1 MIRGIR
7 SELFKLRTSP
17 GPWVVLGAA
26 LLFTV
31 LGIIVVFLVNHPG
44 IGGRHHVS
52 FVAPTSVYRLRRLLG
67 AGFAVGGVWMAAI
80 VGVLCVTGEYRH
92 KVMTTSLLVEPRRW
106 RLLAAKAVASLI
118 WGLGIVVAS
127 LLLVGAMG
135 IPLLKTQ
142 GGSVSALFNQA
153 GAVLPG
159 FFAAFALLALF
170 GAGLGTLMKNQI
182 AAVVTIL
189 AITFIVEPVF
199 DGIFP
204 NVGRWLPFAASAAV
218 AGGLTPAAERVYLLS
233 WWLAAIVLAGWGLV
247 PIVVGYFTTF
257 KQDVT

>member
-26 LLFTV
+26 LLFTA

-44 IGGRHHVS
+44 FGGRHHVS

-118 WGLGIVVAS
+118 WGLGIAVAS

>member
-1 MIRGIR
+1 MIRGVR

-17 GPWVVLGAA
+17 GPWVVLGAG
-26 LLFTV
+26 LLFTA
-31 LGIIVVFLVNHPG
+31 LGIVVVFLVQRFG
-44 IGGRHHVS
+44 VQGRHVE
-52 FVAPTSVYRLRRLLG
+52 FVAPTSVYRLRRLVG
-67 AGFAVGGVWMAAI
+67 A
-80 VGVLCVTGEYRH
+80 GEYRH
-92 KVMTTSLLVEPRRW
+92 KTMTTSLLVEPRRW
-106 RLLAAKAVASLI
+106 RLLSAKAIASLI
-118 WGLGIVVAS
+118 WGLGIGAAS

-170 GAGLGTLMKNQI
+170 GAGLGTLVKNQI

-189 AITFIVEPVF
+189 AITFIIEPIF
-199 DGIFP
+199 DGLLP
-204 NVGRWLPFAASAAV
+204 DVGRWLPFAASAAV
-218 AGGLTPAAERVYLLS
+218 AGGLTPPSERVYLLS

-247 PIVVGYFTTF
+247 PIVVGYFATF
-257 KQDVT
+257 KKDVT

>member
-26 LLFTV
+26 LLFTA

-106 RLLAAKAVASLI
+106 RLLAAKAVASLT
-118 WGLGIVVAS
+118 WGLGIAVAS

>member
-26 LLFTV
+26 LLFTA

-118 WGLGIVVAS
+118 WGLGIAVAS

>member
-1 MIRGIR
+1 MIRGVR

-17 GPWVVLGAA
+17 GPWVLAGATV
-26 LLFTV
+26 LFTA
-31 LGIIVVFLVNHPG
+31 LGIVVAFLVQHAN
-44 IGGRHHVS
+44 GRGVQ
-52 FVAPTSVYRLRRLLG
+52 FIAPTSVYRLRRLIG

-80 VGVLCVTGEYRH
+80 AGVLCVTGEYRH

-106 RLLAAKAVASLI
+106 RLLTAKASASLI
-118 WGLGIVVAS
+118 WGIGLAIVS

-142 GGSVSALFNQA
+142 GGSLSALLDQA

-189 AITFIVEPVF
+189 AITFIIEPVF
-199 DGIFP
+199 DGLLP
-204 NVGRWLPFAASAAV
+204 HVGRWLPFAASAAV
-218 AGGLTPAAERVYLLS
+218 AGGLAPPDARMYLLS
-233 WWLAAIVLAGWGLV
+233 WWLAAIVLIAWGLV
-247 PIVVGYFTTF
+247 PILIGYFATF
-257 KQDVT
+257 KKDVT

>member
-1 MIRGIR
+1 MIRGVR
-7 SELFKLRTSP
+7 AELFKLRTAP

-26 LLFTV
+26 LLFTA
-31 LGIIVVFLVNHPG
+31 LGIVVVFLVSHAGVN
-44 IGGRHHVS
+44 GRHHVS
-52 FVAPTSVYRLRRLLG
+52 FVAPTSQYRLRRLVA
-67 AGFAVGGVWMAAI
+67 AGFAVGGVWMSAV

-92 KVMTTSLLVEPRRW
+92 KIMTTSMLVEPRRW
-106 RLLAAKAVASLI
+106 RLLAEKAIASLI
-118 WGLGIVVAS
+118 WGLGIAVAS

-153 GAVLPG
+153 GPVLPG

-170 GAGLGTLMKNQI
+170 GAGLGTLIKNQI

-189 AITFIVEPVF
+189 AITFIIEPVF

-204 NVGRWLPFAASAAV
+204 NVGRWLPYAASAAV
-218 AGGLTPAAERVYLLS
+218 AGDIAPAAERVYLLS
-233 WWLAAIVLAGWGLV
+233 WWLATIVLAAWGLV

-257 KQDVT
+257 RKDVT

>member
-1 MIRGIR
+1 VIR
-7 SELFKLRTSP
+7 SIRAELFKLRTSP
-17 GPWVVLGAA
+17 GPWVVLGAV
-26 LLFTV
+26 LLFTA
-31 LGIIVVFLVNHPG
+31 LGIVVTFLFGSH
-44 IGGRHHVS
+44 RHVQ
-52 FVAPTSVYRLRRLLG
+52 FLAPHTAYRLRRLIG
-67 AGFAVGGVWMAAI
+67 AGFAVGGVWMAAV

-92 KVMTTSLLVEPRRW
+92 KLMTQSLLVEPRRW
-106 RLLAAKAVASLI
+106 KLLTAKSVATVV
-118 WGLGIVVAS
+118 WGLFYAVVS

-135 IPLLKTQ
+135 IPLLTSQ

-159 FFAAFALLALF
+159 LFAAFALLALF

-199 DGIFP
+199 DGVLP
-204 NVGRWLPFAASAAV
+204 SVGKWLPFAASASV
-218 AGGLTPAAERVYLLS
+218 AGGLVRPAERTALLS
-233 WWLAAIVLAGWGLV
+233 WWLAAIVLAAWGLV
-247 PIVVGYFTTF
+247 PIVVGYFVTF

>member
-1 MIRGIR
+1 MIRIIR

-17 GPWVVLGAA
+17 APWAVAGAV
-26 LLFTV
+26 LLFTA
-31 LGIIVVFLVNHPG
+31 LGIVITFLVAVGTH
-44 IGGRHHVS
+44 RHVQ
-52 FVAPTSVYRLRRLLG
+52 FLAPHTTYRLRRLIG

-80 VGVLCVTGEYRH
+80 VGVLCVTSEYRH
-92 KVMTTSLLVEPRRW
+92 KLMTTSLLVEPRRW
-106 RLLAAKAVASLI
+106 KLLTAKSVATVL
-118 WGLGIVVAS
+118 WGLFYAVVS

-159 FFAAFALLALF
+159 LFAAFALLALF
-170 GAGLGTLMKNQI
+170 GAGLGTLIKNQI

-199 DGIFP
+199 DGVLP
-204 NVGRWLPFAASAAV
+204 SVGKWLPFAASASV
-218 AGGLTPAAERVYLLS
+218 AGGLVRPAERASLLS
-233 WWLAAIVLAGWGLV
+233 WWLAAIVLAAWGLV
-247 PIVVGYFTTF
+247 PIVVGYFVTF
-257 KQDVT
+257 KKDVT